1 MRNEEEQEGGESE
14 RRIGGRVEAPIVSRD
29 GLTVG
34 HGPIESATFRA
45 PKVSMAMAELAH
57 PSEW

>member
-1 MRNEEEQEGGESE
+1 MKNEEEQGRGESE
-14 RRIGGRVEAPIVSRD
+14 RRIGGRVEAPIVSPD
-29 GLTVG
+29 GLAVG

-45 PKVSMAMAELAH
+45 PNMSTTMAEFAR